1 MKEVRDATAK
11 ILDSATLDQLVSK
24 ADELGRIPELE
35 YQI

>member
-11 ILDSATLDQLVSK
+11 ILDATTLDQLVLK
-24 ADELGRIPELE
+24 AEELNAIPELE